1 MENDST
7 VFKFRSH
14 FGSSGLLLWLKLSSS
29 FAREPVFACVHDFV
43 VLETEWQG
51 DVWSGMFVHRD
62 YCRNTAG
69 PLPFKSGPEQM
80 SSLMKLWIVVC
91 GDQRDATGRELDG
104 LVVTR
109 GNDDTG
115 LNLRK
120 ILDLTTLGRYV
131 VAESATEVFSCAYEA
146 CSAWD
151 VLVPNHE
158 NGTPTTGRKYV
169 AEYDVDNDLSDLGPR
184 LSRKTHYTLI
194 KFSVQRKVAEAN
206 CLSFGTFASELS
218 KSDTTGREPDGRD
231 VVRGHDVSGQNME
244 DL

>member
-1 MENDST
+1 MELGPFLGRPIFST
-7 VFKFRSH
+7 RNTFGTQVCGERRRCGRREQHLGFFTHSNFDPSCFRNRM
-14 FGSSGLLLWLKLSSS
+14 
-29 FAREPVFACVHDFV
+29 AD
-43 VLETEWQG
+43 ETEQMNWQG

-62 YCRNTAG
+62 YCRNTTTG
-69 PLPFKSGPEQM
+69 RSPFENRREQM

-91 GDQRDATGRELDG
+91 GDQGDATGHELDD

-115 LNLRK
+115 LNPRQTR
-120 ILDLTTLGRYV
+120 DLTTLGRCV

-169 AEYDVDNDLSDLGPR
+169 AEYDVDNDLC
-184 LSRKTHYTLI
+184 LI
-194 KFSVQRKVAEAN
+194 LA
-206 CLSFGTFASELS
+206 
-218 KSDTTGREPDGRD
+218 
-231 VVRGHDVSGQNME
+231 RGCPGERIS
-244 DL
+244 L